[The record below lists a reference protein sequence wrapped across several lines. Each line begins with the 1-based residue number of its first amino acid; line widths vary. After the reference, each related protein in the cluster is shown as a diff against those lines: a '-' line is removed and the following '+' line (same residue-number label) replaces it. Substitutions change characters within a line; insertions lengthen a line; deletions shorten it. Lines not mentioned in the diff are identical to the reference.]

1 MTYIICVLSTQE
13 IAECNQLGDDVGR
26 RRAALDTV
34 RSQITAAA
42 LAGVAQNSP
51 RWDQLCKDLA
61 DKVDA
66 HNTAVV
72 AERDWWRS
80 KGFKV

>member
-26 RRAALDTV
+26 RRAALDT

-51 RWDQLCKDLA
+51 AGINSARISPI
-61 DKVDA
+61 
-66 HNTAVV
+66 
-72 AERDWWRS
+72 R
-80 KGFKV
+80 